1 MVAKGKQRQASPPSE
16 RDVAEAAKRGGL
28 VALADG
34 PANCHWYFRD
44 WYLQQDPASWRR
56 AGYVETGERRENPNP
71 ELRGY
76 GAAVVWRYDPTLV
89 PRSRP
94 EEVTPPAPH
103 RTGPRQCSSCDQRP
117 AGPGGILCPECVV
130 ALSSWSWGGSRAA

>member
-28 VALADG
+28 VALVDG

-44 WYLQQDPASWRR
+44 WFLQQSPDSWRC
-56 AGYVETGERRENPNP
+56 AGYVETAERRENPNP

-76 GAAVVWRYDPTLV
+76 GTAVVWRYDPTLV
-89 PRSRP
+89 PSLP
-94 EEVTPPAPH
+94 EEVTPPAPR
-103 RTGPRQCSSCDQRP
+103 RTGPRKCAKCDQCD
-117 AGPGGILCPECVV
+117 AGPGGILCLECVV
-130 ALSSWSWGGSRAA
+130 ALSSWSWGGADVAT

>member
-28 VALADG
+28 VALVDG

-44 WYLQQDPASWRR
+44 WFLQQDPASWRR
-56 AGYVETGERRENPNP
+56 VGYVETQERRENPNP

-76 GAAVVWRYDPTLV
+76 GTAMVWRYDPALV
-89 PRSRP
+89 PD
-94 EEVTPPAPH
+94 ELAEVTPPAP
-103 RTGPRQCSSCDQRP
+103 RRAGPLPCSKCGQRKV
-117 AGPGGILCPECVV
+117 GPGGILCPECVA
-130 ALSSWSWGGSRAA
+130 ALSSWTWGESRAA